1 VQQSGRGWHL
11 TVVTSEATPGVAAG
25 TAEGAGPPDDATLWA
40 RGDRESFGA
49 LFERHVEAVWNHAY
63 RLTGSWEQSHDVTSA
78 TFLTAWRT
86 RANVELV
93 RDSALP
99 LLYTMAGNVARTA
112 NRGSARR
119 SRLLRKVPAQS
130 AVDDHADA
138 VVHRLDAEARLRQV
152 VDAVRLLPPAQREV
166 AELCLLGDLPIADAA
181 LHLGLAEVS
190 VRSHL
195 SRARARLRTLTEDT
209 P

>member
-1 VQQSGRGWHL
+1 M
-11 TVVTSEATPGVAAG
+11 ADG
-25 TAEGAGPPDDATLWA
+25 TDPPDAVLWA
-40 RGDRESFGA
+40 KGDRDAFGL

-63 RLTGSWEQSHDVTSA
+63 RLTASWDQAHDVTSA

-86 RANVELV
+86 RHDITLL

-99 LLYTMAGNVARTA
+99 LLYTMAANIARTA
-112 NRGSARR
+112 HRGSSRR
-119 SRLLRKVPAQS
+119 TRLLRRIPDPS
-130 AVDDHADA
+130 PVDDHADA
-138 VVHRLDAEARLRQV
+138 VVHRVDTESRLRRV

-181 LHLGLAEVS
+181 RHLGLAEVS